1 MNNQNLTN
9 NILKLNKKINKL
21 ENKLENTV
29 DTNQNLPNIEYTT
42 QQNNIISEDTNQSND
57 LLSRYSINILD
68 VIICIYLIVLF
79 SYKFFPNVMFSY
91 N

>member
-9 NILKLNKKINKL
+9 NILKLNRKINNL

-42 QQNNIISEDTNQSND
+42 QQNNVSEDTNQSND
-57 LLSRYSINILD
+57 LLSRYSINIID